1 MTMAMDDKTVMPW
14 REVAADAA
22 VERAFAAATK
32 DAGQVSDLL
41 EALSRGRL
49 WLPLADDGRPVTD
62 GSAVNLP
69 TLIYLGSEFVPAYTS
84 ADRLLRSARPT
95 VQSPAV
101 QPSAVQPSAVQP
113 SAVQPSAMVPHV
125 VVPAAALARLLP
137 PALGIAVNP
146 GGQESVP
153 VYPDGVAYLAAA
165 RAVDVAEGI
174 SVGPPPAEPGEL
186 LAAIRFGLGQVRAA
200 REAATAWLSVIFGG
214 ASLVIS
220 VALDDPGDQAA
231 QRAVL
236 DVVERAASA
245 AAGQPFC
252 PDRRDVPRRRRARH
266 RRPMGSRQRH
276 PVLLPRLTAR
286 LLRA

>member
-1 MTMAMDDKTVMPW
+1 MTIVMDDKTVMPW

-41 EALSRGRL
+41 EALSLGRL

-84 ADRLLRSARPT
+84 AERLLRSARPT

-214 ASLVIS
+214 AGLVIS

-252 PDRRDVPRRRRARH
+252 PIDVTFPGEGEPDTVDRWVAASATPFYSRA
-266 RRPMGSRQRH
+266 
-276 PVLLPRLTAR
+276 
-286 LLRA
+286 